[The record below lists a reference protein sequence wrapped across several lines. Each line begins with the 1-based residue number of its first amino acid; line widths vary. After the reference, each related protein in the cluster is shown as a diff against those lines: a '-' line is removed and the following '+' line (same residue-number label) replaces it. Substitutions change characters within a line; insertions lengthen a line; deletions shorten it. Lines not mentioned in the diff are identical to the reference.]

1 MRFKLDENLGKSIQQ
16 IFQEA
21 GHDVQTVLD
30 EKMGGRSDQ
39 TVYEACC
46 SENRCL
52 VTLDLDFANI
62 LRFPPEKTAGI
73 VVFRIPKN
81 TDLAKLRELVIQ
93 FLEAIERMPIAQ
105 QVWIVEP
112 RRIRIHQ
119 KETD

>member
-30 EKMGGRSDQ
+30 EKM
-39 TVYEACC
+39 
-46 SENRCL
+46 
-52 VTLDLDFANI
+52 
-62 LRFPPEKTAGI
+62 
-73 VVFRIPKN
+73 
-81 TDLAKLRELVIQ
+81 
-93 FLEAIERMPIAQ
+93 AIERMPIAQ

>member
-30 EKMGGRSDQ
+30 EKMRGCSDQ

>member
-1 MRFKLDENLGKSIQQ
+1 
-16 IFQEA
+16 
-21 GHDVQTVLD
+21 
-30 EKMGGRSDQ
+30 
-39 TVYEACC
+39 
-46 SENRCL
+46 
-52 VTLDLDFANI
+52 LDFANI